1 MDYSDGSLERGQ
13 EGQSP
18 RADTVTRR
26 MLFNVGGSGDAQ
38 ELQAAS
44 RKWNS
49 RSEFHGDTSGSTIN
63 E

>member
-18 RADTVTRR
+18 RVDTVTRR
-26 MLFNVGGSGDAQ
+26 MLFKVVGGGGAQ

-49 RSEFHGDTSGSTIN
+49 RSKFHGHTSGSTIN